1 MTFSV
6 ADLKLTISQA
16 QQAIGGNGATYFTD
30 WECVLTEHEALLS
43 AVLSGVNMPACQQL
57 VARLVQL
64 RQANEALY
72 AAQCQ
77 FDYACSDAV
86 REL

>member
-6 ADLKLTISQA
+6 DDLKLTISQA
-16 QQAIGGNGATYFTD
+16 QKAIGGNGATYFTD

-43 AVLSGVNMPACQQL
+43 AVLSGVNMQECRHL

-72 AAQCQ
+72 TAQCQ
-77 FDYACSDAV
+77 FDYACSEAL
-86 REL
+86 RAL